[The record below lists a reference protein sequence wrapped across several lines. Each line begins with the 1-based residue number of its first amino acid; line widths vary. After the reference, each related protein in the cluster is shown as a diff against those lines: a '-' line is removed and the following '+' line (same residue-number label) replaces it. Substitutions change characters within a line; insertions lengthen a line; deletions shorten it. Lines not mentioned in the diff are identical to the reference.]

1 MSSDARIPEISSREM
16 EMVRSVLRM
25 AGYSP
30 DALAENGQKFNTAT
44 KLLIQLVLSGEA
56 SPHRLVEQLERSFGR
71 PLKYKVLFVPLLP
84 RHAIQGLPLIRKA
97 EFRPISV
104 PLRSGE
110 NDLQEWENEGGAP
123 NHASH
128 HKSVH

>member
-1 MSSDARIPEISSREM
+1 MSSGAGISEISSREM
-16 EMVRSVLRM
+16 VRSALRM

-44 KLLIQLVLSGEA
+44 KLLMRLVHSGKA
-56 SPHRLVEQLERSFGR
+56 SPHRLMEQLERSFGR
-71 PLKYKVLFVPLLP
+71 PLKYKVLFAPLRP
-84 RHAIQGLPLIRKA
+84 RHAIQGLPLICKA
-97 EFRPISV
+97 EFRPVSV

-110 NDLQEWENEGGAP
+110 NDLQGWENEGGAP

-128 HKSVH
+128 NKSVHR